1 MARYIFCTL
10 ILLALKLSC
19 FGQSY
24 GLLFNSHEVVLEKR
38 TSLDV
43 SPGDSICLDKNF
55 QLEFQ
60 FNFIPNH
67 AIYFGYIFRLISNN
81 SQNVDLIYDQP
92 SSSFRLIA
100 GENFAGITFTIDS
113 LLLYKKWNKIAMNF
127 DREKH
132 ILQCSV
138 NNKTVGSGKLPQ
150 LGSCFKF
157 LWGANDYLK
166 FKTRDIP
173 PMQVKDI
180 RISENNTQKYFWP
193 LDETSGDICY
203 DKINHK
209 AATVKNPVWIK
220 PRYQRWENAGSLTMN
235 GYAGVAYD
243 AKTDKLYITGSDSVY
258 TYSFKS
264 GIQIDGSAS
273 KHQNFLV
280 GHQEIYDTL
289 NNRLLDVY
297 LDSQKVTSY
306 DFNGQHWSAN
316 FPSGHV
322 AITRYWHANKFISPA
337 DSSLYMIGGYGY
349 LRYKNLVKKYD
360 FNTKQWDSIVPGG
373 DYFTPRYLAALGTD
387 AAGKH
392 AYIIGG
398 YGSQTGDQM
407 LDPKYYYDFFRF
419 DVRDKSF
426 KKLYTFKPSG
436 EPFTFANS
444 LVIDEETNSYYGLLF
459 PNDSFNS
466 KLQLLRGS
474 LKDSS
479 FTILGTS
486 IPYSFHDVQSFA
498 DLYYS
503 PVNNRLIAVTM
514 FYTPE
519 DVKEQR
525 TEVKIYTLNFPPEPL
540 DAVELQNAAKG
551 SSKWIWI
558 LAGALIIALGLI
570 AILKRRRVTT
580 QPQAQNTDT
589 PPVVTREETLPAISL
604 PQGQSHNGKKI
615 TSTIYLFGQFQVFD
629 KEGND
634 VTKLFTPLLKELFLI
649 ISIYTIHNGR
659 GISSQGLNEIL
670 WYDKSIKDAK
680 NNRSVNIAKLK
691 GILEKIGDC
700 VINKESGYW
709 QIQNDNKTVHIDYEQ
724 YAALLQNTSLP
735 PKEYMALVSDI
746 IKRGSFLSQTEYNW
760 LDNIKSDISN
770 SVIDIC
776 VGFIKTQDI
785 SKEPEF
791 IIEVTNYIFHFDQ
804 LNEDA
809 LIYKCKC
816 FIQLK
821 RHTLANNSYLK
832 FIKDYKDIYGED
844 FSKSF
849 HDVIA

>member
-1 MARYIFCTL
+1 MVRYIFSIL
-10 ILLALKLSC
+10 ILLAFKVSC
-19 FGQSY
+19 LGQSY

-38 TSLDV
+38 TSLDL
-43 SPGDSICLDKNF
+43 STGDSICLGKNF
-55 QLEFQ
+55 QLDFQ
-60 FNFIPNH
+60 FNFVPNH

-81 SQNVDLIYDQP
+81 NQNIDLIYDQP
-92 SSSFRLIA
+92 SSSFRVIA
-100 GENFAGITFTIDS
+100 GEGFAGVSFTIDS
-113 LLLYKKWNKIAMNF
+113 LLLYKKWNKVSMSF
-127 DREKH
+127 DNEKH
-132 ILQCSV
+132 SLQCTV
-138 NNKTVGSGKLPQ
+138 NNKIVGSGKLPQ
-150 LGSCFKF
+150 LGNCFRF
-157 LWGANDYLK
+157 LWGANDFQK

-180 RISENNTQKYFWP
+180 RLAENTVLKYSWP
-193 LDETSGDICY
+193 LNEASGDVCVDNIG
-203 DKINHK
+203 HK
-209 AATVKNPVWIK
+209 TASVKNPVWIK
-220 PRYQRWENAGSLTMN
+220 PRYQRWENEGSISVS

-243 AKTDKLYITGSDSVY
+243 AKTDKLYITGSDSAF
-258 TYSFKS
+258 TFSFKN
-264 GIQIDGSAS
+264 GIQTEKSAIR
-273 KHQNFLV
+273 HQNFLI

-289 NNRLLDVY
+289 HDRLLDVY
-297 LDSQKVTSY
+297 LDSEKVTAY
-306 DFNGQHWSAN
+306 DFKGQHWSAN

-322 AITRYWHANKFISPA
+322 AITRYWHANKFISTA
-337 DSSLYMIGGYGY
+337 DSALYMIGGYGY
-349 LRYKNLVKKYD
+349 LRYKNQVKRYD
-360 FNTKQWDSIVPGG
+360 LDTKKWDSIVPAG
-373 DYFTPRYLAALGTD
+373 DYFTPRYLSALGTD
-387 AAGKH
+387 ASGKH

-407 LDPKYYYDFFRF
+407 LDPKYCYDFFRF
-419 DVRDKSF
+419 DVAAKSF
-426 KKLYTFKPSG
+426 KKLYAFKPSG

-444 LVIDEETNSYYGLLF
+444 LVIDEETNSYYGLIF

-474 LKDSS
+474 LKDSGV
-479 FTILGTS
+479 TLLGTS
-486 IPYSFHDVQSFA
+486 IPYNFHDVQSFA

-503 PVNNRLIAVTM
+503 PVSNRLIAVTL
-514 FYTPE
+514 FYTAE
-519 DVKEQR
+519 DAKEQR
-525 TEVKIYTLNFPPEPL
+525 TEIKIYTLNFPPEPL
-540 DAVELQNAAKG
+540 DAAALQNNARH
-551 SSKWIWI
+551 SNKWIWI
-558 LAGALIIALGLI
+558 LVGAMLVAFGLI
-570 AILKRRRVTT
+570 ALLKRKRKVTA
-580 QPQAQNTDT
+580 PAAVDK
-589 PPVVTREETLPAISL
+589 PPVAVQEEALPIMPLAHL
-604 PQGQSHNGKKI
+604 QNQNGKKVV
-615 TSTIYLFGQFQVFD
+615 STIYLFGQFQVFD

-649 ISIYTIHNGR
+649 VTIYTIHNGR

-691 GILEKIGDC
+691 AVLEKIGDC

-709 QIQNDNKTVHIDYEQ
+709 QIQNDNKNVHIDYEV
-724 YAALLQNTSLP
+724 YASLLQNTSLP
-735 PKEYMALVSDI
+735 PKEYMALFGDI
-746 IKRGSFLSQTEYNW
+746 VKRGSFLEQTEYNW

-785 SKEPEF
+785 AKEPEF

-816 FIQLK
+816 LIQLK